1 VLRALQEGIVTR
13 VGGERSI
20 RVDVRVIAA
29 TNKSLEKE
37 IEQNHFREDLFFR
50 LNVVPIHVPP
60 LRERREDIAMLVRHF
75 AEKAVQEQRLPG
87 RGFANETLDRLA
99 RMEWPGNVRE
109 LRNTVERLLILAR
122 GSEVVAAD
130 VDRLVGGAAS
140 PAAMSGDLLEAGTF
154 AEFKERAE
162 RAYILAK
169 LREHDWNVSETAR
182 AVDMPRSNLYKKIER
197 YNLVREDA

>member
-1 VLRALQEGIVTR
+1 
-13 VGGERSI
+13 VGGEKPI
-20 RVDVRVIAA
+20 RVDVRILAA
-29 TNKSLEKE
+29 TNKALDKE
-37 IEQNHFREDLFFR
+37 ISEGRFREDLFFR

-60 LRERREDIAMLVRHF
+60 LRERREDIPMLVQHF
-75 AEKAVQEQRLPG
+75 AQLAVQEQRLPPRDFNQDAVG
-87 RGFANETLDRLA
+87 RLA
-99 RMEWPGNVRE
+99 RMEWSGNVRE

-122 GSEVVAAD
+122 SSEVTGAD
-130 VDRLVGGAAS
+130 VDRLVGGASGAAAS
-140 PAAMSGDLLEAGTF
+140 PAGELLDAKTF